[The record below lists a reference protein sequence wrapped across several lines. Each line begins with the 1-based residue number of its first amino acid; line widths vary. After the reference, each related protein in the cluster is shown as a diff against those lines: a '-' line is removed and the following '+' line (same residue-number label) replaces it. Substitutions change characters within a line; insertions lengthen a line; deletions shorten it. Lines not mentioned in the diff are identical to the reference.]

1 MAKKDLVETLRQI
14 ESDLY
19 KRSEDY
25 RRLVSDTKVHVIT
38 LSKSDLKK
46 QIKAEMLARGGF
58 KTLPKNLSQ
67 VIDNGADVL
76 FNYLKTALN
85 PESFNASTRKAFYT
99 SQYKATNAKLTV
111 AIGVKEGKGTRS
123 VFAYFRRIKQ
133 RAQKTLVQD
142 LNKEIKKLNNSNGG
156 RQTQIDEINPS
167 QFIDVGHSGGSAVSL
182 QRKAQVQKA
191 LFMFS
196 SKGDSSVAPFI
207 KSLAEDLDINIF
219 KTPGKQKDH
228 IEVTLESKSHNRGS
242 DAQKLKKEAG
252 NINEV
257 ILSLIDKLD
266 VPNLK
271 GSKSSIEHR
280 VDVITNVF
288 ADYDKLPNVRSNVKK
303 KKTKRTKAS
312 AGTNRKSKSSKGKAF
327 KDSTAAGKIKF
338 GGNESRKQSNITL
351 FALLQNQLPR
361 TVASNM
367 GYPRLENRTGT
378 FASSVQVTDVSQTR
392 QGYPSVGYTYR
403 KDPYQVFEASS
414 GTRFSSVERD
424 PRTIIDASIRQI
436 AAQLVTTRLYTR
448 RL

>member
-46 QIKAEMLARGGF
+46 QIKAEMLSRGGF

-85 PESFNASTRKAFYT
+85 PESFNVSTRKAFYT

-167 QFIDVGHSGGSAVSL
+167 QFIDVGHSGGSAV
-182 QRKAQVQKA
+182 
-191 LFMFS
+191 
-196 SKGDSSVAPFI
+196 I
-207 KSLAEDLDINIF
+207 
-219 KTPGKQKDH
+219 
-228 IEVTLESKSHNRGS
+228 
-242 DAQKLKKEAG
+242 
-252 NINEV
+252 
-257 ILSLIDKLD
+257 
-266 VPNLK
+266 
-271 GSKSSIEHR
+271 
-280 VDVITNVF
+280 
-288 ADYDKLPNVRSNVKK
+288 
-303 KKTKRTKAS
+303 
-312 AGTNRKSKSSKGKAF
+312 
-327 KDSTAAGKIKF
+327 
-338 GGNESRKQSNITL
+338 
-351 FALLQNQLPR
+351 
-361 TVASNM
+361 
-367 GYPRLENRTGT
+367 
-378 FASSVQVTDVSQTR
+378 
-392 QGYPSVGYTYR
+392 
-403 KDPYQVFEASS
+403 
-414 GTRFSSVERD
+414 
-424 PRTIIDASIRQI
+424 
-436 AAQLVTTRLYTR
+436 
-448 RL
+448 